1 MCSPGD
7 HIEITGIYMPS
18 AMTGFA
24 AMRNALIHD
33 THIEAYKI
41 TKDRQNFK
49 EYMLSHKMMDKVNEV
64 KDSYENEAELFNAM
78 ARSICPEIFGMKE
91 VKQCLLLVMV
101 GGVTKEMRT
110 V

>member
-49 EYMLSHKMMDKVNEV
+49 EYMLS
-64 KDSYENEAELFNAM
+64 
-78 ARSICPEIFGMKE
+78 
-91 VKQCLLLVMV
+91 
-101 GGVTKEMRT
+101 
-110 V
+110 